1 MFRSRAFRSEVNTDV
16 HTPANDFVPR
26 AKLVSVP
33 ITVPDEFAS
42 LLREETGE
50 DGDRWLTGLP
60 ALAGTM
66 LDRWELTLD
75 GAPMHGFA
83 GLVLPVHRGDG
94 RQAVLKLSFPHD
106 EAEHEALALSTWD
119 GAGAV
124 RLLEHDA
131 DAWAL
136 LLERL
141 DPSTSL
147 LDVPVDEA
155 IDVIGGLVRRLDTVA
170 PPKLRSVRDNAERW
184 VREFPEDNEGEV
196 PDHLV
201 DRAVGLCREL
211 GPAAGDRLVNEDL
224 HYENVLRGTREPW
237 LLIDPKPI
245 AGDLEFGLIPLLW
258 NRIEEHPDL
267 NARLAQVV
275 EVAGLDLDLARG
287 WTFVR
292 AIDQWIECGV
302 DDWVGAACARIAAA
316 LAGNR

>member
-1 MFRSRAFRSEVNTDV
+1 MTGYMA
-16 HTPANDFVPR
+16 
-26 AKLVSVP
+26 
-33 ITVPDEFAS
+33 ITIPPEFAS
-42 LLREETGE
+42 TLSEEAGDE
-50 DGDRWLTGLP
+50 GDRWLAGLP
-60 ALAGTM
+60 TLAETM
-66 LDRWELTLD
+66 LDRWSLTLD
-75 GAPMHGFA
+75 GEPMHGFA
-83 GLVLPVHRGDG
+83 GLVLPVHRADG
-94 RQAVLKLSFPHD
+94 TPAVLKLAFPHD

-124 RLLEHDA
+124 RLLDHDA

-141 DPSTSL
+141 NPSASL
-147 LDVPVDEA
+147 LDVPIGAA

-170 PPKLRSVRDNAERW
+170 PPKLRSMRDNAERW
-184 VREFPEDNEGEV
+184 ITELPEDNEGAV

-224 HYENVLRGTREPW
+224 HYANVLRGSREPW

-258 NRIEEHPDL
+258 NRFDESTLES
-267 NARLAQVV
+267 RLAEVV

>member
-1 MFRSRAFRSEVNTDV
+1 MTGYMA
-16 HTPANDFVPR
+16 
-26 AKLVSVP
+26 
-33 ITVPDEFAS
+33 ITIPPEFAS
-42 LLREETGE
+42 TLSEEAGDE
-50 DGDRWLTGLP
+50 GDRWLAGLP
-60 ALAGTM
+60 ALAETM
-66 LDRWELTLD
+66 LDHWSLTLD
-75 GAPMHGFA
+75 GEPMHGFA
-83 GLVLPVHRGDG
+83 GLVLPVHRADG
-94 RQAVLKLSFPHD
+94 TPAVLKLSFPHD

-124 RLLEHDA
+124 RLLDHDA

-141 DPSTSL
+141 DPATSL
-147 LDVPVDEA
+147 LDVPIGAA

-170 PPKLRSVRDNAERW
+170 PPKLRSMRDNAERW
-184 VREFPEDNEGEV
+184 VREFPEDNDV
-196 PDHLV
+196 PGHLV

-224 HYENVLRGTREPW
+224 HYANVLRGSREPW

-258 NRIEEHPDL
+258 NRFDESTLES
-267 NARLAQVV
+267 RLAEVV

>member
-1 MFRSRAFRSEVNTDV
+1 MTGYMA
-16 HTPANDFVPR
+16 
-26 AKLVSVP
+26 
-33 ITVPDEFAS
+33 ITIPPEFAS
-42 LLREETGE
+42 TLSEEAGDE
-50 DGDRWLTGLP
+50 GDRWLSGLP
-60 ALAGTM
+60 ALAETM
-66 LDRWELTLD
+66 LDRWSLTLD
-75 GAPMHGFA
+75 GEPMHGFA
-83 GLVLPVHRGDG
+83 GLVLPVHRADG
-94 RQAVLKLSFPHD
+94 TPAVLKLSFPHD

-124 RLLEHDA
+124 RLLDHDA

-141 DPSTSL
+141 DPATSL
-147 LDVPVDEA
+147 LDVPIGAA

-170 PPKLRSVRDNAERW
+170 PPKLRSMRDNAERW
-184 VREFPEDNEGEV
+184 VREFPEDNDV
-196 PDHLV
+196 PGHLV

-224 HYENVLRGTREPW
+224 HYANVLRGSREPW

-258 NRIEEHPDL
+258 NRFDESTLES
-267 NARLAQVV
+267 RLAEVV

>member
-1 MFRSRAFRSEVNTDV
+1 LA
-16 HTPANDFVPR
+16 
-26 AKLVSVP
+26 
-33 ITVPDEFAS
+33 
-42 LLREETGE
+42 
-50 DGDRWLTGLP
+50 GLP
-60 ALAGTM
+60 ALAETM
-66 LDRWELTLD
+66 LDRWSLTLD
-75 GAPMHGFA
+75 GEPMHGYA
-83 GLVLPVHRGDG
+83 GLVLPVHRSDG
-94 RQAVLKLSFPHD
+94 TLAVLKLTFPHE

-124 RLLEHDA
+124 RLLDHDG

-141 DPSTSL
+141 DPATSL
-147 LDVPVDEA
+147 LDVPLDEA

-184 VREFPEDNEGEV
+184 IRELPADNEGQV

-258 NRIEEHPDL
+258 NRFDEATLES
-267 NARLAQVV
+267 RLDQVA
-275 EVAGLDLDLARG
+275 EVAGLDRELAHG

-292 AIDQWIECGV
+292 AVDQWIDCGV

>member
-1 MFRSRAFRSEVNTDV
+1 M
-16 HTPANDFVPR
+16 ANNLSPR

-33 ITVPDEFAS
+33 ITVPDGFAS
-42 LLREETGE
+42 VLREETGD
-50 DGDRWLTGLP
+50 DGDRWLSELP
-60 ALAGTM
+60 ALAGSM

-75 GAPMHGFA
+75 GGPMHGFA
-83 GLVLPVHRGDG
+83 GLVLPVRRVDG
-94 RQAVLKLSFPHD
+94 TPAVLKLSFPH

-124 RLLEHDA
+124 RLIEHDA

-141 DPSTSL
+141 DPDTSL
-147 LDVPVDEA
+147 LDVPIDEA
-155 IDVIGGLVRRLDTVA
+155 IDVIGGLVRRLDTTA
-170 PPKLRSVRDNAERW
+170 PPKLRSMRDNAERW
-184 VREFPEDNEGEV
+184 VREFSVDSEV

-201 DRAVGLCREL
+201 DRAIALCREL

-258 NRIEEHPDL
+258 NRIDEHPDL
-267 NARLAQVV
+267 DARLAQVV
-275 EVAGLDLDLARG
+275 EVAGLDVDLARG

>member
-1 MFRSRAFRSEVNTDV
+1 MTGYMA
-16 HTPANDFVPR
+16 
-26 AKLVSVP
+26 
-33 ITVPDEFAS
+33 ITIPDGFAS
-42 LLREETGE
+42 LLRAEAGD
-50 DGDRWLTGLP
+50 DGDRWLTELP
-60 ALAGTM
+60 ALAETM

-75 GAPMHGFA
+75 GEPMHGFA
-83 GLVLPVHRGDG
+83 GLVLPVHRADG
-94 RQAVLKLSFPHD
+94 TLAVLKLTFPHE

-124 RLLEHDA
+124 RLLDHDA

-141 DPSTSL
+141 DPATSL
-147 LDVPVDEA
+147 LDVPLDEA

-170 PPKLRSVRDNAERW
+170 PPKLRSIRDNAERW
-184 VREFPEDNEGEV
+184 VREFPEANDV

-258 NRIEEHPDL
+258 NRFDESTLES
-267 NARLAQVV
+267 RLAEVV
-275 EVAGLDLDLARG
+275 EVAGLDLDLAGG

-292 AIDQWIECGV
+292 AVDQWIDCGV

-316 LAGNR
+316 LAGTR

>member
-1 MFRSRAFRSEVNTDV
+1 MTGYVTISIP
-16 HTPANDFVPR
+16 H
-26 AKLVSVP
+26 
-33 ITVPDEFAS
+33 EFAS
-42 LLREETGE
+42 TLSEEAGD

-60 ALAGTM
+60 ALAETM

-75 GAPMHGFA
+75 GGPMHGFA
-83 GLVLPVHRGDG
+83 GLVLPVRRVDG
-94 RQAVLKLSFPHD
+94 TPAVLKLSFPHD

-124 RLLEHDA
+124 RLIEHDA

-141 DPSTSL
+141 DPDTSL
-147 LDVPVDEA
+147 LDVPIDEA
-155 IDVIGGLVRRLDTVA
+155 IDVIGGLVRRLDTTA
-170 PPKLRSVRDNAERW
+170 PPKLRSMRDNAERW
-184 VREFPEDNEGEV
+184 VREFSVDTEV
-196 PDHLV
+196 PDRLV
-201 DRAVGLCREL
+201 NRAVGLCREL

-258 NRIEEHPDL
+258 NRIDEHPDL
-267 NARLAQVV
+267 DARLRQVV

-292 AIDQWIECGV
+292 AVDQWIECGV
-302 DDWVGAACARIAAA
+302 DDWVGAACARIATA

>member
-1 MFRSRAFRSEVNTDV
+1 LS
-16 HTPANDFVPR
+16 PR

-33 ITVPDEFAS
+33 ITIPDGFAS
-42 LLREETGE
+42 LLREETGD
-50 DGDRWLTGLP
+50 DGDRWLAGLP
-60 ALAGTM
+60 KLAGSM
-66 LDRWELTLD
+66 LDRWELTLA
-75 GAPMHGFA
+75 GGPMHGFA
-83 GLVLPVHRGDG
+83 GLVLPVRRVDG
-94 RQAVLKLSFPHD
+94 TPAVLKLSFPHV

-124 RLLEHDA
+124 RLIEHDA

-141 DPSTSL
+141 DPDTSL
-147 LDVPVDEA
+147 LDVPIDEA
-155 IDVIGGLVRRLDTVA
+155 IDVIGGLVRRLDTTA
-170 PPKLRSVRDNAERW
+170 PPKLRSMRDNAERW
-184 VREFPEDNEGEV
+184 ITELTEDNQDV
-196 PDHLV
+196 PAHLV
-201 DRAVGLCREL
+201 DRAIALCREL

-258 NRIEEHPDL
+258 NRIDEHPDL
-267 NARLAQVV
+267 NARLKQVV
-275 EVAGLDLDLARG
+275 EVAGLDLELARG

-292 AIDQWIECGV
+292 AVDQWIECGV